1 MIGLP
6 LPQDGAGIMER
17 FISERILLLD
27 EIGYSITELGA
38 ILFAKK
44 LSDFDNLKRK
54 VIRVIVY
61 KGKNKIETT
70 REQSFDKGYAICFKE
85 MLAWVNSQLPANE
98 EIGQALRKDARMYP
112 ELAIR
117 ELVANSII
125 HQDFAEQG
133 FPMIEIYQD
142 RIEISNPGQPMIS
155 VERFIDEYQSRND
168 SMADPMRRMG
178 ICEEKGSG
186 MDKAVFYVELYQL
199 PPLRI
204 QVQENR
210 TVVTLNAYRK
220 FSEIEKTERI
230 RACYQHAC
238 LRYVSNEKMTNQSLR
253 SRLGIDDKNY
263 PMASRIIKDTVEAKL
278 IKEAD
283 PENGSKR
290 FMGYIPYW
298 A

>member
-1 MIGLP
+1 
-6 LPQDGAGIMER
+6 MEQESWNVLYQ
-17 FISERILLLD
+17 SE
-27 EIGYSITELGA
+27 YS
-38 ILFAKK
+38 
-44 LSDFDNLKRK
+44 
-54 VIRVIVY
+54 
-61 KGKNKIETT
+61 
-70 REQSFDKGYAICFKE
+70 
-85 MLAWVNSQLPANE
+85 
-98 EIGQALRKDARMYP
+98 
-112 ELAIR
+112 IR

-168 SMADPMRRMG
+168 SMADLMRRMG

-210 TVVTLNAYRK
+210 TVVTINAYRK

-238 LRYVSNEKMTNQSLR
+238 LRYVSNEKMTTQSLR

-298 A
+298 HSLCN